1 MPHASEP
8 FNRTEEKNCQIMG
21 QNRPDPPG
29 VNGHSLGFEALC
41 RAMFIEGA
49 RVLGFALEA
58 RIPIDAQ
65 ERIQQAADLLAQKL
79 AVLIDIQR
87 DALVNSE
94 IED

>member
-1 MPHASEP
+1 
-8 FNRTEEKNCQIMG
+8 MG
-21 QNRPDPPG
+21 QKRPDPPG

-65 ERIQQAADLLAQKL
+65 EKILQAADLLAQKL

-94 IED
+94 IDD